1 MTKRKPS
8 PPQLEQTWRLL
19 LRPGIGVKRWLL
31 AALVGILGIYAKGRS
46 DAKAKADMRDLK
58 ANAKTIEEVLRETPS
73 DDPADAIRQRMSDR
87 ARKP

>member
-1 MTKRKPS
+1 MIWDLISGLVPNLWGYLIAAGTA
-8 PPQLEQTWRLL
+8 LL
-19 LRPGIGVKRWLL
+19 GV
-31 AALVGILGIYAKGRS
+31 LGIYIKGRR

-58 ANAKTIEEVLRETPS
+58 ANSKTIEEVLRETPS

>member
-1 MTKRKPS
+1 MTILS
-8 PPQLEQTWRLL
+8 FLWRFT
-19 LRPGIGVKRWLL
+19 IGGAWKWL
-31 AALVGILGIYAKGRS
+31 AAGAGLVGLYLKGRS
-46 DAKAKADMRDLK
+46 DAKAKRDVKDLK

>member
-1 MTKRKPS
+1 MIWTILKT
-8 PPQLEQTWRLL
+8 LI
-19 LRPGIGVKRWLL
+19 PGAWKWLAAAG
-31 AALVGILGIYAKGRS
+31 AALVGILGIYAKGSS

>member
-1 MTKRKPS
+1 MTILTLLWRFTIGGAWKWLAAGAGLVGLYLKGRADAKTKRD
-8 PPQLEQTWRLL
+8 
-19 LRPGIGVKRWLL
+19 VK
-31 AALVGILGIYAKGRS
+31 
-46 DAKAKADMRDLK
+46 DLK